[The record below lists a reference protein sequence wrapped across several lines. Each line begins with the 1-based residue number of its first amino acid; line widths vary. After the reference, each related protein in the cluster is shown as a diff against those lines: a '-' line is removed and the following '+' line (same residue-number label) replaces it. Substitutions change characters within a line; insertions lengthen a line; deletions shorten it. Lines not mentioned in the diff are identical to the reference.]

1 MPNPVGTLSRGP
13 CCEINKL
20 IVQVVGK
27 DHPSTQRLAFYEKD
41 ASKRLDAVTAQY
53 RPETVTAYMC
63 APSALHIW
71 DWSGEPKH
79 RLMLEV
85 ETTQGKPILLP
96 LPETRITQRQ
106 LDQQWNQIVPVLP
119 FVALPGVNSAHDHGT
134 PVLCRAGFIYVFFDG
149 RLWRELEVRICDE
162 RTTYHDIEL
171 EKFREGEGYSDEAR
185 LATGKALDDIWLP
198 SNWNDRP
205 VETQLCFSEVQ
216 LSGARLQRLESDSAL
231 RRQRCQSPDLR
242 VSKERSKTAFA
253 NRPDGVAMLDAFSN
267 FNVRDKDNQA
277 AAGRAHITWLNL
289 NRGAFP
295 LSVPAPQRARQT
307 GFEWMIDQ
315 PARYLCDL
323 SGEFLANA
331 FSAARK
337 HVQLCEAGTA
347 PYVPLPLEVGAW
359 AQCLEHIVDP
369 NTQGDAGLWTAQP
382 PAPDVLQTARSRALY
397 GVMLLDTQ
405 YRLRHLS
412 TRIYDQRHL
421 LELCAARTQ
430 RYPHHASALLV
441 QQLIVPQSIGGKKN
455 PLHQQLDM
463 LKEKSRLD
471 INRFTASSERAQ
483 LWRQQEMSQAL
494 LSECLQQRQTE
505 QCLADHLS
513 LDGFK
518 YAAAFHFV
526 SQLFV
531 TLALGPSGYDPLAA
545 SGDISDALTGLSL
558 YSPDASAGQQW
569 IANVVNDP
577 QHVMH
582 RMLWPDAAQQD
593 LDAPY
598 QAPANPDINQG
609 NGTFRATELANTEQ
623 DSLAPAGAYTTIDA
637 MFLASLLKMGELKNT
652 LTVTGKAGA
661 GVLVAINENLQGA
674 LEAAERAV
682 HGAQHIALQDPAAK
696 RFRLSEA
703 AHRRSLAQLRGM
715 LPKAFG
721 DLHFLSHADARRKD
735 YYVFGLDD
743 MPEKTGR
750 SAQVYG
756 VYRNQNGVMKSPAED
771 HGFARP
777 QPVLPPERIVLG
789 IPRNHR
795 TALTVSRL
803 NQGFNDA
810 WQKDMAKR
818 AADKAEK
825 LSGLENAIKLRDSM
839 RDSAA
844 FRALDSVPVAGAIVG
859 LEIYNLSNEFDGWE
873 QTVREKE
880 GLRGFVG
887 VVGAGLDLAIA
898 FEALTVKLAGSNSVL
913 AAGRKTVFI
922 IPDNIAKHLLGSLSN
937 RLVKKYSARLLGQ
950 ISAGLIFVGLN
961 LYDAWYSYKW
971 GDDAYI
977 GHLIMA
983 SGGLIGTMSS
993 LVIGGTS
1000 FLGLSPLGW
1009 ASLLLIVAGAGV
1021 AYWLSSKPIEDWL
1034 KKGPFGD
1041 DPHNAAP
1048 HLQDPQNA
1056 FYYLVSLFADI
1067 RISIDRNPEYVAD
1080 GLLDFRATVPFP
1092 VRSANTRIRIE
1103 SNLSGLLNGPGELGT
1118 EAFLN
1123 LKSFEV
1129 FFDQY
1134 SDRSKTSSS
1143 QIAVTPVA
1151 YRLLPGALELFVKT
1165 PFSYKAEPAQNLPEV
1180 YHVWRVRSQLS
1191 LNDGQRTW
1199 VFPAPPPKDPTPF
1212 GPTYARPDFDAT
1224 KRLFWADETE
1234 NRAKAA
1240 K

>member
-1 MPNPVGTLSRGP
+1 
-13 CCEINKL
+13 
-20 IVQVVGK
+20 
-27 DHPSTQRLAFYEKD
+27 
-41 ASKRLDAVTAQY
+41 
-53 RPETVTAYMC
+53 
-63 APSALHIW
+63 
-71 DWSGEPKH
+71 
-79 RLMLEV
+79 
-85 ETTQGKPILLP
+85 
-96 LPETRITQRQ
+96 
-106 LDQQWNQIVPVLP
+106 
-119 FVALPGVNSAHDHGT
+119 
-134 PVLCRAGFIYVFFDG
+134 
-149 RLWRELEVRICDE
+149 
-162 RTTYHDIEL
+162 
-171 EKFREGEGYSDEAR
+171 
-185 LATGKALDDIWLP
+185 
-198 SNWNDRP
+198 
-205 VETQLCFSEVQ
+205 
-216 LSGARLQRLESDSAL
+216 
-231 RRQRCQSPDLR
+231 
-242 VSKERSKTAFA
+242 
-253 NRPDGVAMLDAFSN
+253 
-267 FNVRDKDNQA
+267 
-277 AAGRAHITWLNL
+277 
-289 NRGAFP
+289 
-295 LSVPAPQRARQT
+295 
-307 GFEWMIDQ
+307 
-315 PARYLCDL
+315 
-323 SGEFLANA
+323 
-331 FSAARK
+331 
-337 HVQLCEAGTA
+337 
-347 PYVPLPLEVGAW
+347 
-359 AQCLEHIVDP
+359 
-369 NTQGDAGLWTAQP
+369 
-382 PAPDVLQTARSRALY
+382 
-397 GVMLLDTQ
+397 
-405 YRLRHLS
+405 
-412 TRIYDQRHL
+412 
-421 LELCAARTQ
+421 
-430 RYPHHASALLV
+430 
-441 QQLIVPQSIGGKKN
+441 
-455 PLHQQLDM
+455 M

-483 LWRQQEMSQAL
+483 LWRQQEMSQSL

-545 SGDISDALTGLSL
+545 SGDITDAMTGLSL
-558 YSPDASAGQQW
+558 YSPDASVGQQW
-569 IANVVNDP
+569 IAQVSNDP
-577 QHVMH
+577 QHPMH
-582 RMLWPDAAQQD
+582 RMLWPDAGQQD

-609 NGTFRATELANTEQ
+609 DGTFRATELASTEQ
-623 DSLAPAGAYTTIDA
+623 DSVAPAGAYSTIDA
-637 MFLASLLKMGELKNT
+637 MFLASLLKSGGLNTT
-652 LTVTGKAGA
+652 LTLEAKAGA
-661 GVLVAINENLQGA
+661 AALVAINENLQGA
-674 LEAAERAV
+674 IEAAERAV

-715 LPKAFG
+715 LPETFG
-721 DLHFLSHADARRKD
+721 DLHFLSLADARRKD

-777 QPVLPPERIVLG
+777 QPDLPPERIVIG

-795 TALTVSRL
+795 TAMTVSRL
-803 NQGFNDA
+803 NQRFNDA
-810 WQKDMAKR
+810 WQQDMAKR
-818 AADKAEK
+818 AADKADK
-825 LSGLENAIKLRDSM
+825 LSGLESAIKLRDSM
-839 RDSAA
+839 RDSTA
-844 FRALDSVPVAGAIVG
+844 FRVLDSVPVAGLIVG
-859 LEIYNLSNEFDGWE
+859 LEVYNLSNEFDGWE

-887 VVGAGLDLAIA
+887 VASAGLDLAIA

-913 AAGRKTVFI
+913 AAGRKTVLT
-922 IPDNIAKHLLGSLSN
+922 IPEAFAERLLGPLSEY
-937 RLVKKYSARLLGQ
+937 LVKEYSARLFSQ
-950 ISAGLIFVGLN
+950 IGAGLLFTGISI
-961 LYDAWYSYKW
+961 YDAWHSYRW

-977 GHLIMA
+977 GQLVMA
-983 SGGLIGTMSS
+983 SGGLTAALGS
-993 LVIGGTS
+993 VVAGGST
-1000 FLGLSPLGW
+1000 FLGLSPMGW
-1009 ASLLLIVAGAGV
+1009 AALLLIATGAGL
-1021 AYWLSSKPIEDWL
+1021 AYWLGSKPIDDWLKPIDDWL

-1041 DPHNAAP
+1041 DPHNSAP
-1048 HLQDPQNA
+1048 HMQDPQNA

-1103 SNLSGLLNGPGELGT
+1103 SNLSGLLNGSGELGT
-1118 EAFLN
+1118 QAFLN

-1180 YHVWRVRSQLS
+1180 YHVWRVRAQLS

-1212 GPTYARPDFDAT
+1212 GSTYARPDFEVT

-1234 NRAKAA
+1234 NRAKTA